1 MGSDPI
7 VPSLL
12 SLPCADAQGWYSTPL
27 DNARKFRMKFTV
39 ADPSDAVV
47 IMSDTVV
54 PHFVVAFLKW
64 FMVPFAVS
72 AGSER
77 PKTLAG

>member
-1 MGSDPI
+1 MTSAYDCYCINQAVSISFDPFE
-7 VPSLL
+7 LF
-12 SLPCADAQGWYSTPL
+12 Y
-27 DNARKFRMKFTV
+27 
-39 ADPSDAVV
+39 PSDAVV